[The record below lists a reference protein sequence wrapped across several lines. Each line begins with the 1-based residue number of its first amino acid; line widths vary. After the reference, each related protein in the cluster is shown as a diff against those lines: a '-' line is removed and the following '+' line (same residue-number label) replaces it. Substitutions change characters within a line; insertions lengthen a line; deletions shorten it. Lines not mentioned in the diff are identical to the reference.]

1 MYTYTHRHDSWN
13 THSQLYTHIS
23 SLKSI
28 QVLLDAD
35 NDRFNLM
42 CNGKNGIF
50 IDGIFHRKTDN
61 VADAIPLN
69 DQ

>member
-1 MYTYTHRHDSWN
+1 MGKKGAYFN
-13 THSQLYTHIS
+13 
-23 SLKSI
+23 KVNFK
-28 QVLLDAD
+28 VLLDAD

-61 VADAIPLN
+61 VADAIPLQ